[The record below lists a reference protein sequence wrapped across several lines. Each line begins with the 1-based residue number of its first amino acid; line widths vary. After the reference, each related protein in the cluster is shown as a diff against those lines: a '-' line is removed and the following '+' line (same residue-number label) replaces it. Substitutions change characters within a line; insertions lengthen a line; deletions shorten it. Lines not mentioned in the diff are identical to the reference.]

1 MHVVNV
7 YLRCAVLALAA
18 LPVFASATDPA
29 PSPTTNVAAP
39 VHTSLNSTKLGKI
52 QVKGLM
58 PMVEVLQQMKV
69 AIDAPFSDDP
79 KHYDDM
85 VCRFADNEGFRAQ
98 GKLLDC
104 GTQGWFGMRRGAYH
118 QNMGMDPDTS
128 ATPNLGHPWHIVR
141 MLDQEQ
147 LAALRAVLA
156 KLPEPGKGGV
166 KIIGDDTAPS
176 AH

>member
-1 MHVVNV
+1 M
-7 YLRCAVLALAA
+7 RMSMFVLALAC
-18 LPVFASATDPA
+18 ATCAWADTPETP
-29 PSPTTNVAAP
+29 PSTATAGAAT
-39 VHTSLNSTKLGKI
+39 HTALNSTKLGKI